1 MNTEKWEKA
10 FEYSNK
16 VSLIKT
22 INFVLHTFL
31 SNILQVLQV
40 QPDNAKA
47 LFRRGRACIHLN
59 KVVEAKSDLKR
70 ALEINP
76 DSKNHRNMAIKSH
89 CIYTYAGAGIK
100 KELAVLEK
108 KTREL
113 ELKEQKLYSTMLG
126 NQS

>member
-1 MNTEKWEKA
+1 MGESFGVFQQGE
-10 FEYSNK
+10 F
-16 VSLIKT
+16 KT
-22 INFVLHTFL
+22 INSILHTFL
-31 SNILQVLQV
+31 SHTLQVLQV

-76 DSKNHRNMAIKSH
+76 DSKNRRNMAIKSH
-89 CIYTYAGAGIK
+89 IYTYAGSGIK